1 MCTLEGEA
9 DVRLEVNE
17 NKDVTFLF
25 KIKRAHPQGTEVAP
39 DPVVNCVYCCFLL
52 QVSKHSV
59 FKACVPEPMFYLSR
73 GKKNLKKFLGHVH
86 GFFRIQ
92 HHFSYSPFQLVYF
105 SKVSLYTHVTCIC
118 MSFVCNFHFGGSSK
132 HQPTDSRASRRC
144 GPPGRRTIQCV
155 LCGCQSWAH
164 RGWKETLQ
172 GRVESV
178 PGPAEVCIPVGKTQ
192 TREQYLRLRGD

>member
-105 SKVSLYTHVTCIC
+105 SKAYLYTHVTCIC

-132 HQPTDSRASRRC
+132 HQSPLTAEPQGDVGHPAEGPSSVCCVDASL
-144 GPPGRRTIQCV
+144 GHTEGGRR
-155 LCGCQSWAH
+155 LFKG
-164 RGWKETLQ
+164 E
-172 GRVESV
+172 
-178 PGPAEVCIPVGKTQ
+178 
-192 TREQYLRLRGD
+192 